1 MAKLYEIVDE
11 LVAFT
16 ELNEGLEDEQAY
28 KDTFE
33 ALQGELDDKVEQWC
47 KAEKN
52 IEAERDAV
60 KAEKE
65 RLAAREKALTNHADR
80 MKATL
85 LMYMQAVG
93 VTKAGGTI
101 GAKIVKNGGQAPL
114 ILTEEDA
121 TKLPEE
127 FQKVT
132 VEANKTA
139 IREALD
145 NGTELPFA
153 SLGERGEHLKI
164 G

>member
-47 KAEKN
+47 KAALN
-52 IEAERDAV
+52 I

-65 RLAAREKALTNHADR
+65 AVEVERKRLEDREKALTNKYEH
-80 MKATL
+80 MQQML
-85 LMYMQAVG
+85 MMYMQALG
-93 VTKAGGTI
+93 IKKAGRTI
-101 GAKIVKNGGQAPL
+101 GAKIQNKGGAAPL
-114 ILTEEDA
+114 ILAEEDA

-127 FQKVT
+127 FQRIK

-139 IREALD
+139 IREALEA
-145 NGTELPFA
+145 GRELPFA
-153 SLGERGEHLKI
+153 LIGERGQYLKI